1 MPRLHVF
8 TEFRLLIALGFKAL
22 IIHPATEISNFLV
35 RSSQRERGFRCQNS
49 DKKALLMHCRL
60 ACGSGVKRM
69 QGGKEGGYCWFVNGF
84 GNYGQ
89 CDGDEGQNPVS

>member
-1 MPRLHVF
+1 MPRFQLQVF
-8 TEFRLLIALGFKAL
+8 TEFRPLTLGFETL
-22 IIHPATEISNFLV
+22 IIHPASEISNFLV

-60 ACGSGVKRM
+60 ACGS
-69 QGGKEGGYCWFVNGF
+69 QKEGGYCWFVNGF

-89 CDGDEGQNPVS
+89 CDGEEGQNPVS